1 MKRVIWQLRTLKQKI
16 SEDIMQNLF
25 GYSRALAIGDVH
37 GMYEKLI
44 KLMDKIRFNPDEDLL
59 IFLGDYIDRGP
70 DSGRCLQ
77 YILALQQQYP
87 DVVVCLMGNHEVMMS
102 SHFMQKRGSYNN
114 LIVDYAD
121 SWLDNGGLETLQQ
134 LEELD
139 AATKEELL
147 QWVMNLPV
155 KYQYQDYFFCH
166 AGVDPDV
173 PLAMQNEFDM
183 LWRRQRWWERYSGEE
198 TIVVGHTPV
207 QKVMKRTGK
216 ERRTPKPLFLPNHI
230 VMCDTGA
237 YISGG
242 KLSCVDVLTGKVW
255 QA

>member
-1 MKRVIWQLRTLKQKI
+1 
-16 SEDIMQNLF
+16 MQNLF
-25 GYSRALAIGDVH
+25 GYSRVLAIGDVH

-70 DSGRCLQ
+70 DPGRCLQ
-77 YILALQQQYP
+77 YIFALQQQYP

-102 SHFMQKRGSYNN
+102 SYFMQKRGSYNN
-114 LIVDYAD
+114 LIVDYAG
-121 SWLDNGGLETLQQ
+121 SWLDNGGLETLKQ
-134 LEELD
+134 LDEMD
-139 AATKEELL
+139 ADTKEELL

-173 PLAMQNEFDM
+173 PLAVQNEFDM
-183 LWRRQRWWERYSGEE
+183 LWRRQQWWEQYKGEE
-198 TIVVGHTPV
+198 TLVVGHTPV
-207 QKVMKRTGK
+207 QKVMKLTGK
-216 ERRTPKPLFLPNHI
+216 ERRTPKPLFLTNHVI
-230 VMCDTGA
+230 MCDTGA
-237 YISGG
+237 YMSGG

>member
-1 MKRVIWQLRTLKQKI
+1 
-16 SEDIMQNLF
+16 MQNLF
-25 GYSRALAIGDVH
+25 GYSRVLAIGDVH

-70 DSGRCLQ
+70 APGRCLQ
-77 YILALQQQYP
+77 YIFALQQQYP

-102 SHFMQKRGSYNN
+102 SYFMQKRGSYNN
-114 LIVDYAD
+114 LIVDYAG
-121 SWLDNGGLETLQQ
+121 SWLDNGGLETLKQ
-134 LEELD
+134 LDEMD
-139 AATKEELL
+139 ADTKEELL

-173 PLAMQNEFDM
+173 PLAVQNEFDM
-183 LWRRQRWWERYSGEE
+183 LWRRQQWWEQYKGEE
-198 TIVVGHTPV
+198 TLVVGHTPV
-207 QKVMKRTGK
+207 QKVMKLTGK
-216 ERRTPKPLFLPNHI
+216 ERRTPKPLFLTNHVI
-230 VMCDTGA
+230 MCDTGA
-237 YISGG
+237 YMSGG
-242 KLSCVDVLTGKVW
+242 KLSCVDVLAGKVW

>member
-1 MKRVIWQLRTLKQKI
+1 
-16 SEDIMQNLF
+16 MQNLF
-25 GYSRALAIGDVH
+25 GYTRVLAIGDVH

-70 DSGRCLQ
+70 DPGRCLQ
-77 YILALQQQYP
+77 YIFALQQQYP

-102 SHFMQKRGSYNN
+102 SYFMQKRGNYNN
-114 LIVDYAD
+114 LIVDYAG
-121 SWLDNGGLETLQQ
+121 SWLDNGGLETLKQ
-134 LEELD
+134 LDEMDEG
-139 AATKEELL
+139 TKEELL

-173 PLAMQNEFDM
+173 PLAVQNEFDM
-183 LWRRQRWWERYSGEE
+183 LWRRQQWWEQYKGEE
-198 TIVVGHTPV
+198 TLVVGHTPV
-207 QKVMKRTGK
+207 QKVMKLTGK
-216 ERRTPKPLFLPNHI
+216 ERRTPKPLFLANHVI
-230 VMCDTGA
+230 MCDTGA
-237 YISGG
+237 YMSGG
-242 KLSCVDVLTGKVW
+242 KLSCVDVLAGKVW

>member
-1 MKRVIWQLRTLKQKI
+1 
-16 SEDIMQNLF
+16 MQNLF
-25 GYSRALAIGDVH
+25 GYTRVLAIGDVH

-70 DSGRCLQ
+70 DPGRCLQ
-77 YILALQQQYP
+77 YIFALQQQYP

-102 SHFMQKRGSYNN
+102 SYFMQKRGSYNN
-114 LIVDYAD
+114 LIVDYAG
-121 SWLDNGGLETLQQ
+121 SWLDNGGLETLKQ
-134 LEELD
+134 LDEMD
-139 AATKEELL
+139 ADTKEELL

-173 PLAMQNEFDM
+173 PLTMQNEFDM
-183 LWRRQRWWERYSGEE
+183 LWRRQQWWEQYKGEE
-198 TIVVGHTPV
+198 TLVVGHTPV
-207 QKVMKRTGK
+207 QKVMKLTGK
-216 ERRTPKPLFLPNHI
+216 ERRTPKPLFLTNHVI
-230 VMCDTGA
+230 MCDTGA
-237 YISGG
+237 YMSGG
-242 KLSCVDVLTGKVW
+242 KLSCVDVLAGKVW

>member
-1 MKRVIWQLRTLKQKI
+1 
-16 SEDIMQNLF
+16 MQNLF
-25 GYSRALAIGDVH
+25 GYSRVLAIGDVH

-70 DSGRCLQ
+70 DPGRCLQ
-77 YILALQQQYP
+77 YIFALQQQYP

-102 SHFMQKRGSYNN
+102 SYFMQKRGSYNN
-114 LIVDYAD
+114 LIVDYAG
-121 SWLDNGGLETLQQ
+121 SWLDNGGLETLKQ
-134 LEELD
+134 LDEMD
-139 AATKEELL
+139 ADTKEELL

-173 PLAMQNEFDM
+173 PLTMQNEFDM
-183 LWRRQRWWERYSGEE
+183 LWRRQQWWKQYKGEE
-198 TIVVGHTPV
+198 TLVVGHTPV
-207 QKVMKRTGK
+207 QKVMKLTGK
-216 ERRTPKPLFLPNHI
+216 ERRTPKPLFLTNRVI
-230 VMCDTGA
+230 MCDTGA
-237 YISGG
+237 YMSGG
-242 KLSCVDVLTGKVW
+242 KLSCVDVLAGKVW

>member
-1 MKRVIWQLRTLKQKI
+1 
-16 SEDIMQNLF
+16 MQNLF
-25 GYSRALAIGDVH
+25 GYSRVLAIGDVH

-70 DSGRCLQ
+70 DPGRCLQ
-77 YILALQQQYP
+77 YIFALQQQYS

-102 SHFMQKRGSYNN
+102 SYFMQKRGSYNN
-114 LIVDYAD
+114 LIVDYAG
-121 SWLDNGGLETLQQ
+121 SWLDNGGLETLKQ
-134 LEELD
+134 LDEMD
-139 AATKEELL
+139 ADTKEELL

-173 PLAMQNEFDM
+173 PLAVQNEFDM
-183 LWRRQRWWERYSGEE
+183 LWRRQQWWEQYKGEE
-198 TIVVGHTPV
+198 TLVVGHTPV
-207 QKVMKRTGK
+207 QKVMKLTGK
-216 ERRTPKPLFLPNHI
+216 ERRTSKPLFLTNHVI
-230 VMCDTGA
+230 MCDTGA
-237 YISGG
+237 YMSGG
-242 KLSCVDVLTGKVW
+242 KLSCVDVLAGKVW

>member
-1 MKRVIWQLRTLKQKI
+1 
-16 SEDIMQNLF
+16 MQNLF
-25 GYSRALAIGDVH
+25 GYTRVLAIGDVH

-70 DSGRCLQ
+70 DPGRCLQ
-77 YILALQQQYP
+77 YIFALQQQYP

-102 SHFMQKRGSYNN
+102 SYFMQKRGNYNN
-114 LIVDYAD
+114 LIVDYAG
-121 SWLDNGGLETLQQ
+121 SWLDNGGLETLKQ
-134 LEELD
+134 LDEMD
-139 AATKEELL
+139 ADTKEELL

-173 PLAMQNEFDM
+173 PLAVQNEFDM
-183 LWRRQRWWERYSGEE
+183 LWRRQQWWEQYKGEE
-198 TIVVGHTPV
+198 TLVVGHTPV
-207 QKVMKRTGK
+207 QKVMKLTGK
-216 ERRTPKPLFLPNHI
+216 ERRTPRPLFLANHVI
-230 VMCDTGA
+230 MCDTGA
-237 YISGG
+237 YMSGG
-242 KLSCVDVLTGKVW
+242 KLSCVDVLAGKVW

>member
-1 MKRVIWQLRTLKQKI
+1 
-16 SEDIMQNLF
+16 MQNLF
-25 GYSRALAIGDVH
+25 GYTRVLVIGDVH

-70 DSGRCLQ
+70 DPGRCLQ
-77 YILALQQQYP
+77 YIFALQQQYP

-102 SHFMQKRGSYNN
+102 SYFMQKRGSYNN
-114 LIVDYAD
+114 LIVDYAG
-121 SWLDNGGLETLQQ
+121 SWLDNGGLETLKQ
-134 LEELD
+134 LDEMD
-139 AATKEELL
+139 ADTKEELL

-173 PLAMQNEFDM
+173 PLAVQNEFDM
-183 LWRRQRWWERYSGEE
+183 LWRRQQWWEQYKGEE
-198 TIVVGHTPV
+198 TLVVGHTPV
-207 QKVMKRTGK
+207 QKVMKLTGK
-216 ERRTPKPLFLPNHI
+216 ERRTPKPLFLTNHVI
-230 VMCDTGA
+230 MCDTGA
-237 YISGG
+237 YMSGG
-242 KLSCVDVLTGKVW
+242 KLSCVDVLAGKVW

>member
-1 MKRVIWQLRTLKQKI
+1 
-16 SEDIMQNLF
+16 MQNLF
-25 GYSRALAIGDVH
+25 GYSRVLAIGDVHGDVH

-70 DSGRCLQ
+70 DPGRCLQ
-77 YILALQQQYP
+77 YIFALQQQYP

-102 SHFMQKRGSYNN
+102 SYFMQKRGSYNN
-114 LIVDYAD
+114 LIVDYAG
-121 SWLDNGGLETLQQ
+121 SWLDNGGLETLKQ
-134 LEELD
+134 LDEMD
-139 AATKEELL
+139 ADTKEELL

-173 PLAMQNEFDM
+173 PLAVQNEFDM
-183 LWRRQRWWERYSGEE
+183 LWRRQQWWEQYKGEE
-198 TIVVGHTPV
+198 TLVVGHTPV
-207 QKVMKRTGK
+207 QKVMKLTGK
-216 ERRTPKPLFLPNHI
+216 ERRTPKPLFLANHVI
-230 VMCDTGA
+230 MCDTGA
-237 YISGG
+237 YMSGG
-242 KLSCVDVLTGKVW
+242 KLSCVDVLAGKVW

>member
-1 MKRVIWQLRTLKQKI
+1 
-16 SEDIMQNLF
+16 MQNLF
-25 GYSRALAIGDVH
+25 GYTRVLAIGDVH

-70 DSGRCLQ
+70 DPGRCLQ
-77 YILALQQQYP
+77 YIFALQQQYP

-102 SHFMQKRGSYNN
+102 SYFMQKRGSYNN
-114 LIVDYAD
+114 LIVDYAG
-121 SWLDNGGLETLQQ
+121 SWLDNGGLETLKQ
-134 LEELD
+134 LDEMDEG
-139 AATKEELL
+139 TKEELL

-173 PLAMQNEFDM
+173 PLTMQNEFDM
-183 LWRRQRWWERYSGEE
+183 LWRRQQWWEQYKGEE
-198 TIVVGHTPV
+198 TLVVGHTPV
-207 QKVMKRTGK
+207 QKVMKLTGK
-216 ERRTPKPLFLPNHI
+216 ERRTPKPLFLTNHVI
-230 VMCDTGA
+230 MCDTGA
-237 YISGG
+237 YMSGG
-242 KLSCVDVLTGKVW
+242 KLSCVDVLAGKVW

>member
-1 MKRVIWQLRTLKQKI
+1 
-16 SEDIMQNLF
+16 MQNLF
-25 GYSRALAIGDVH
+25 GYTRVLAIGDVH

-70 DSGRCLQ
+70 DPGRCLQ
-77 YILALQQQYP
+77 YIFALQQQYP

-102 SHFMQKRGSYNN
+102 SYFMQKRGSYNN
-114 LIVDYAD
+114 LIVDYAG
-121 SWLDNGGLETLQQ
+121 SWLDNGGLETLKQ
-134 LEELD
+134 LDEMDEG
-139 AATKEELL
+139 TKEELL

-173 PLAMQNEFDM
+173 PLAVQNEFDM
-183 LWRRQRWWERYSGEE
+183 LWRRQQWWEQYKGEE
-198 TIVVGHTPV
+198 TLVVGHTPV
-207 QKVMKRTGK
+207 QKVMKLTGK
-216 ERRTPKPLFLPNHI
+216 ERRTPKPLFLANHVI
-230 VMCDTGA
+230 MCDTGA
-237 YISGG
+237 YMSGG
-242 KLSCVDVLTGKVW
+242 KLSCVDVLARKVW

>member
-1 MKRVIWQLRTLKQKI
+1 MRLWKI
-16 SEDIMQNLF
+16 SEGIMQNLF
-25 GYSRALAIGDVH
+25 GYSRVLAIGDVH

-70 DSGRCLQ
+70 DPGRCLQ
-77 YILALQQQYP
+77 YIFALQQQYP

-102 SHFMQKRGSYNN
+102 SYFMQKRGSYNN
-114 LIVDYAD
+114 LIVDYAG
-121 SWLDNGGLETLQQ
+121 SWLDNGGLETLKQ
-134 LEELD
+134 LDEMD
-139 AATKEELL
+139 ADTKEELL

-173 PLAMQNEFDM
+173 PLAVQNEFDM
-183 LWRRQRWWERYSGEE
+183 LWRRQQWWEQYKGEE
-198 TIVVGHTPV
+198 TLVVGHTPV
-207 QKVMKRTGK
+207 QKVMKLTGK
-216 ERRTPKPLFLPNHI
+216 ERRTPKPLFLANHVI
-230 VMCDTGA
+230 MCDTGA
-237 YISGG
+237 YMSGG
-242 KLSCVDVLTGKVW
+242 KLSCVDVLAGKVW

>member
-1 MKRVIWQLRTLKQKI
+1 
-16 SEDIMQNLF
+16 MQNLF
-25 GYSRALAIGDVH
+25 GYSRVLAIGDVH

-70 DSGRCLQ
+70 DPGRCLQ
-77 YILALQQQYP
+77 YIFALQQQYP

-102 SHFMQKRGSYNN
+102 SYFMQKRGSYNN
-114 LIVDYAD
+114 LIVDYAG
-121 SWLDNGGLETLQQ
+121 SWLDNGGLETLKQ
-134 LEELD
+134 LDEMD
-139 AATKEELL
+139 ADTKEELL

-173 PLAMQNEFDM
+173 PLAVQNEFDM
-183 LWRRQRWWERYSGEE
+183 LWRRQQWWEQYKGEE
-198 TIVVGHTPV
+198 TLVVGHTPL
-207 QKVMKRTGK
+207 QKVMKLTGK
-216 ERRTPKPLFLPNHI
+216 ERRTPKPLFLANHVI
-230 VMCDTGA
+230 MCDTGA
-237 YISGG
+237 YMSGG
-242 KLSCVDVLTGKVW
+242 KLSCVDVLAGKVW

>member
-1 MKRVIWQLRTLKQKI
+1 
-16 SEDIMQNLF
+16 MQNLF
-25 GYSRALAIGDVH
+25 GYTRVLAIGDVH

-70 DSGRCLQ
+70 DPGRCLQ
-77 YILALQQQYP
+77 YIFALQQQYP

-102 SHFMQKRGSYNN
+102 SYFMQKRGNYNN
-114 LIVDYAD
+114 LIVDYAG
-121 SWLDNGGLETLQQ
+121 SWLDNGGLETLKQ
-134 LEELD
+134 LDEMD
-139 AATKEELL
+139 ADTKEELL

-173 PLAMQNEFDM
+173 PLAVQNEFDM
-183 LWRRQRWWERYSGEE
+183 LWRRQQWWEQYKGEE
-198 TIVVGHTPV
+198 TLVVGHTPV
-207 QKVMKRTGK
+207 QKVMKLTGK
-216 ERRTPKPLFLPNHI
+216 ERRTPKPLFLANHVI
-230 VMCDTGA
+230 MCDTGA
-237 YISGG
+237 YMSGG
-242 KLSCVDVLTGKVW
+242 KLSCVDVLAGKVW

>member
-1 MKRVIWQLRTLKQKI
+1 
-16 SEDIMQNLF
+16 MQNLF
-25 GYSRALAIGDVH
+25 GYSRVLAIGDVH

-70 DSGRCLQ
+70 DPGRCLQ
-77 YILALQQQYP
+77 YIFSLQQQYP

-102 SHFMQKRGSYNN
+102 SYFMQKRGSYNN
-114 LIVDYAD
+114 LIVDYAG
-121 SWLDNGGLETLQQ
+121 SWLDNGGLETLKQ
-134 LEELD
+134 LDEMD
-139 AATKEELL
+139 ADTKEELL

-173 PLAMQNEFDM
+173 PLAVQNEFDM
-183 LWRRQRWWERYSGEE
+183 LWRRQQWWEQYKGEE
-198 TIVVGHTPV
+198 TLVVGHTPV
-207 QKVMKRTGK
+207 QKVMKLTGK
-216 ERRTPKPLFLPNHI
+216 ERRTPKPLFLTNHVI
-230 VMCDTGA
+230 MCDTGA
-237 YISGG
+237 YMSGG
-242 KLSCVDVLTGKVW
+242 KLSCVDVLAGKVW